1 LQAATNPT
9 IFVLIGAGSTVFTPG
24 LLRDFAASKTFS
36 NAEIRL
42 YDVNFEAAEIMAAV
56 GRRIAE
62 AAGSSM
68 KVIACADRR
77 EALTGARFVT
87 CTIAVGS
94 AEGWLSDL
102 SIPLAHGIQQT
113 VGDSVGPGGVLRAL
127 RQIPALLEIA
137 RDMEEVSPSAI
148 LINYS
153 NPLTA
158 NVRAVLRETKV
169 QAVGL
174 CHGTMS
180 TKEMIA
186 RDLGVENTELEAVFA
201 GINHLC
207 WLLEISV
214 DGEDLYPRLRD
225 QVKTQALG
233 QDAVSSGDEGLERPV
248 SAHLLDE
255 YGMYPAPGDR
265 HVSEF
270 FADYL
275 GETRPDGELDW
286 GLQGGLDSTMEYI
299 GEKNDLWEILRA
311 QAKGEAPLSIG
322 DNQEAERVATIT
334 EAILQGPEYLEMAVN
349 LENRGKISNL
359 PDYAVVEV
367 PASIGLDG
375 IRGFKVGALPEK
387 IADLLKDRIEQIELI
402 VEAATSVR
410 REKAIEALARDPLV
424 PSREIAIRILDDA
437 ITQNP
442 QHLDGFRA

>member
-1 LQAATNPT
+1 MQATPET
-9 IFVLIGAGSTVFTPG
+9 PIFVLIGAGSTVFTPG
-24 LLRDFAASKTFS
+24 LLRDFAASETFS

-42 YDVNFEAAEIMAAV
+42 YDINFEAAEIMAAI
-56 GRRIAE
+56 GRRIAQ

-68 KVIACADRR
+68 TVVAFADRR
-77 EALTGARFVT
+77 EALIGAKFVT

-94 AEGWLSDL
+94 AEGWLRDL
-102 SIPLAHGIQQT
+102 AIPLSHGIQQT
-113 VGDSVGPGGVLRAL
+113 VGDSVGPGGVLRGL
-127 RQIPALLEIA
+127 RQIPALVEIA

-158 NVRAVLRETKV
+158 NVRAVLKETKV

-180 TKEMIA
+180 TKEIIA
-186 RDLGVENTELEAVFA
+186 RDLGLDNRELETVFA

-207 WLLEISV
+207 WLLEISHG
-214 DGEDLYPRLRD
+214 DEDLYSKLR
-225 QVKTQALG
+225 QKVRTQALG
-233 QDAVSSGDEGLERPV
+233 QDAVSSGEEGLERPV
-248 SAHLLDE
+248 SAQLLEE
-255 YGMYPAPGDR
+255 YGLYPAPGDR

-270 FADYL
+270 FARYL
-275 GETRPDGELDW
+275 NSTRPNGELDW
-286 GLQGGLDSTMEYI
+286 GLQGGLDSTREYI

-311 QAKGEAPLSIG
+311 QAKGEAPLSVG

-349 LENRGKISNL
+349 LENSGKISNL

-367 PASIGLDG
+367 PAIIGPNG
-375 IRGFKVGALPEK
+375 INGVEIGALPK
-387 IADLLKDRIEQIELI
+387 DIADLLMNRLEQIELI
-402 VEAATSVR
+402 VEAATKVS
-410 REKAIEALARDPLV
+410 REKAIEALTRDPLV
-424 PSREIAIRILDDA
+424 PSREIATQILDEA

-442 QHLDGFRA
+442 QHLAGFRG